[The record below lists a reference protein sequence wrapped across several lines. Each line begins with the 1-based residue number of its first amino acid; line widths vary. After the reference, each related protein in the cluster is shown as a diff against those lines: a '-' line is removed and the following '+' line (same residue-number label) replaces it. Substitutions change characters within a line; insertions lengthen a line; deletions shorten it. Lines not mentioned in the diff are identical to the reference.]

1 MRLEKGKL
9 YELDGKPWRCV
20 LVNDCRA
27 KLKPAWK
34 EERTFREPD
43 GTERTFFATPPSLDV
58 SPNAVLDAW
67 ALVGLEE
74 RATSTIG
81 DDDGARP

>member
-9 YELDGKPWRCV
+9 YELGGRPWRCV

-34 EERTFREPD
+34 ERCSFVEPD
-43 GTERTFFATPPSLDV
+43 GTEREFFATPAALDV
-58 SPNAVLDAW
+58 SSNAVLPEW
-67 ALVGLEE
+67 
-74 RATSTIG
+74 S
-81 DDDGARP
+81 